1 MRGALHSGTYP
12 RMGWEPRGHQTKTLN
27 KPSPFPR
34 ELSGGPVG
42 SEKWSGG
49 TMCLGG
55 QPLGLASP
63 AGLGDII
70 GFLGY
75 CS

>member
-1 MRGALHSGTYP
+1 MRGALHSGTHP
-12 RMGWEPRGHQTKTLN
+12 RMGWESRGHQTKMLN
-27 KPSPFPR
+27 KPSPFPGK
-34 ELSGGPVG
+34 LSGGSVG

-55 QPLGLASP
+55 QPLGLALP

-70 GFLGY
+70 GFLDYYG
-75 CS
+75 